1 MSDHNQENNHYR
13 KSASPDRKVSQPAEK
28 LPGGRSPGAGG
39 PGPGGGP
46 GGGGGGETERGGG
59 ISTKQDSGKV
69 SMTLTKR
76 DLLNQMVSQTKQ
88 HRQQIRTLENEL
100 ERLRSGDVLNKCE
113 VNISEVEWRPADV
126 VGEGSFST
134 VYKGTY
140 CGTEVAVK
148 ELKFKLSQD
157 DKNYFRSEAAL
168 LQQLHHP
175 RIVLMMGVCTG
186 SARPFMLLEYLAGGT
201 LYNLIHTPTRDK
213 LDHAAYFVVA
223 KDIAQG
229 MNYLH
234 RHDPQV
240 LHLDL
245 KSMNVL
251 LDSYMRAKIAD
262 FGFSILRRSRSGS
275 PQQRGSI
282 RGTPAWMAPELLT
295 KGEVSAKCDVYSFAI
310 ILWEMLTSSHPFKG
324 LDIFQIM
331 ERTESGGR
339 PTLPVSRMSRELKEL
354 ITSCWAQNPSLRP
367 SFEEILG
374 ALETAAI
381 PSSWRGLLQKANIKS
396 SQLSDVAAARTIISV
411 VEQSV
416 ELVRRSLQQQ
426 RANKNRE
433 LNGRELDEREYPAN
447 VYDTLETD
455 VGNLTDILKAQ
466 PRLRGMSSSR
476 GGQDESPRRQNSPYR
491 RSSPTRHPYTRDV
504 SQGRGPNFKKNQ
516 TRDFSPHKEGVRRS
530 SSKVSRTVV
539 GDVKRRQSVREQRH
553 SSVEHINRMDRS
565 RQRRK
570 ESYSEEVA
578 RYRNERSNSEKY
590 SKENDRRRNGRE
602 REYLIKSDIAKVRNK
617 SNRDRQNYDI
627 QKNLE
632 YEKSNFN
639 RGKKEPKQI
648 IERRSNNKAKAG
660 RKKRSRSLESSVR
673 YNDIRMD
680 GRSPERHYSGASDR
694 YSDLPRDRNYKKKY
708 EREQNLSAEPRRLAN
723 VHRRNHERLADSR
736 DSLGDSQNESWTSI
750 EGSSYGDSNNPS
762 DEFEDHYIE
771 KAKRRHSPSPRRAS
785 PERHLSPSPR
795 KVNHHSPEQ
804 SDYNYSP
811 ERRRS
816 PRSPARR
823 RVVDSRSQFGPLMV
837 TSEQLLSQKQRL
849 RPVRPSELTDLTNMP
864 ENSLNDISVIL
875 KTAITKRR
883 NALDEGMS
891 GRDSFRS
898 EFEWSDWH

>member
-1 MSDHNQENNHYR
+1 
-13 KSASPDRKVSQPAEK
+13 
-28 LPGGRSPGAGG
+28 
-39 PGPGGGP
+39 
-46 GGGGGGETERGGG
+46 
-59 ISTKQDSGKV
+59 
-69 SMTLTKR
+69 MTLTKR

-140 CGTEVAVK
+140 CGTEVAIK

-175 RIVLMMGVCTG
+175 RIVLMMGVCTS
-186 SARPFMLLEYLAGGT
+186 SARPSMLLEYLAGGT
-201 LYNLIHTPTRDK
+201 LYNLIHTQTRDR

-262 FGFSILRRSRSGS
+262 FGFSILRRSRAGS
-275 PQQRGSI
+275 PAQRGSI

-374 ALETAAI
+374 ALETAAV
-381 PSSWRGLLQKANIKS
+381 PSSWRGLLHKANIKS

-426 RANKNRE
+426 RASKNRE
-433 LNGRELDEREYPAN
+433 LKGRELDESENMAN

-455 VGNLTDILKAQ
+455 IGNLIDIVKPQ
-466 PRLRGMSSSR
+466 PRLKGVSSSR
-476 GGQDESPRRQNSPYR
+476 GMKDESPSRQTSPYR
-491 RSSPTRHPYTRDV
+491 RSSPTRHPYSRDT
-504 SQGRGPNFKKNQ
+504 SQGRGHNLKKSQ
-516 TRDFSPHKEGVRRS
+516 VRDFSPHKEAIRES
-530 SSKVSRTVV
+530 SSKVSRTAL
-539 GDVKRRQSVREQRH
+539 GDINRRLSVKELRN
-553 SSVEHINRMDRS
+553 SSVEHRNRLDRS
-565 RQRRK
+565 RQRK
-570 ESYSEEVA
+570 KDSHSEEVA
-578 RYRNERSNSEKY
+578 RYRNDRLSSEKFA
-590 SKENDRRRNGRE
+590 KENDRRRKGRE
-602 REYLIKSDIAKVRNK
+602 RDQLGVPDIPKVRNK
-617 SNRDRQNYDI
+617 SNRDCEFYGI
-627 QKNLE
+627 QENWE

-648 IERRSNNKAKAG
+648 IERSSNKAKAG
-660 RKKRSRSLESSVR
+660 KKKRSRSLESSVR
-673 YNDIRMD
+673 YNDVHMAV
-680 GRSPERHYSGASDR
+680 RSPVRQHGGGSDR
-694 YSDLPRDRNYKKKY
+694 HSDLPRDRNYKKRY
-708 EREQNLSAEPRRLAN
+708 YREQNLSPEQRGLSK
-723 VHRRNHERLADSR
+723 NHQKNYERLADSR

-750 EGSSYGDSNNPS
+750 EGSSYGDSNNPL
-762 DEFEDHYIE
+762 DEFEDHYSE
-771 KAKRRHSPSPRRAS
+771 KVKRRYSPSPRRAS
-785 PERHLSPSPR
+785 PQRHLSPSR
-795 KVNHHSPEQ
+795 KVSHHSPEQ
-804 SDYNYSP
+804 PDYSYSP
-811 ERRRS
+811 ERHRS
-816 PRSPARR
+816 PRSPVRR
-823 RVVDSRSQFGPLMV
+823 RVTDSRSHFGPLMV

-849 RPVRPSELTDLTNMP
+849 RPVRPSELSDLTNMP

-883 NALDEGMS
+883 NAFDEGMS

-898 EFEWSDWH
+898 DFEWSDWH